1 MAKVSSK
8 EQMRD
13 LEKGA
18 SIKLPI
24 SSVETIRNNVTLLN
38 AKHYQEGKRW
48 KSESIKEEGIVIV
61 TRTA

>member
-1 MAKVSSK
+1 MAKVNSK

>member
-1 MAKVSSK
+1 
-8 EQMRD
+8 MRD